1 MDNFFAHAWENLVG
15 RIDGPLSF
23 RLVLQPI
30 MATIFA
36 VRAGMQDARTG
47 RPPYGWAVLT
57 DHANRPELL
66 RDAWKGVGRV
76 FIFAVVMDV
85 IYQVIVFRWIHPV
98 GALIVAFFLA
108 GVPYLVLRGPV
119 NRLMRRRRVEEH
131 LT

>member
-1 MDNFFAHAWENLVG
+1 MDDFFARAWENLLG

-36 VRAGMQDARTG
+36 VRDGIQDARTG

-57 DHANRPELL
+57 DRANRAELL
-66 RDAWKGVGRV
+66 REAWKGMGRV

-108 GVPYLVLRGPV
+108 GVPYLLMRGPV
-119 NRLMRRRRVEEH
+119 NRLMRRRAVRTD
-131 LT
+131 LP

>member
-1 MDNFFAHAWENLVG
+1 MDNWFAHILENLVG

-23 RLVLQPI
+23 RLVLQPV

-47 RPPYGWAVLT
+47 RPPFGWAVLT
-57 DHANRPELL
+57 DRANRTGLL
-66 RDAWKGVGRV
+66 SEAWKGVGRV

-85 IYQVIVFRWIHPV
+85 IYQVIVFRWIHPI
-98 GALIVAFFLA
+98 GALIVAFLLA
-108 GVPYLVLRGPV
+108 GVPYLLIRGPV
-119 NRLMRRRRVEEH
+119 NRLMRRRIGEH